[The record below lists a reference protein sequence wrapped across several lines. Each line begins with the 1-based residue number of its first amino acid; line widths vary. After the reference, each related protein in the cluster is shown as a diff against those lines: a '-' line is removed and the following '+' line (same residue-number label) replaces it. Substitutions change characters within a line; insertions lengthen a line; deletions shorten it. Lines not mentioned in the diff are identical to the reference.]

1 MKTALLLQSLQ
12 AHVADLAALLAPLA
26 PHQTISPRFDRQLF
40 RARGTRIGDYL
51 AEIKAHLTQ
60 LEAFVAQNK
69 TEQVAWLAPHLA
81 GQIAAL
87 QREAA
92 TWPLRRYDSAHL
104 AAGRMNARLL
114 QHQDY
119 ERRLLM
125 MKNERERRLATET
138 TLSGQQRLQRELEAL
153 DGRLA
158 RCRAAL
164 MKIEQALSRMTR

>member
-12 AHVADLAALLAPLA
+12 AHVAQLAALLAPLA
-26 PHQTISPRFDRQLF
+26 PHQTLSPRFDRQLF
-40 RARGTRIGDYL
+40 RARTTRIGDYL
-51 AEIKAHLTQ
+51 AEIKTNLAQ
-60 LEAFVAQNK
+60 LEACVAQNH
-69 TEQVAWLAPHLA
+69 TEQVAWLAQRLA
-81 GQIAAL
+81 EQIAAL

-119 ERRLLM
+119 ERRLMM
-125 MKNERERRLATET
+125 MKNEREQRLAQET
-138 TLSGQQRLQRELEAL
+138 TLNGQQRLQREVEAL
-153 DGRLA
+153 NGRLE

-164 MKIEQALSRMTR
+164 MKIENALSRMTR

>member
-12 AHVADLAALLAPLA
+12 ARVAELAALLAPLS
-26 PHQTISPRFDRQLF
+26 PHQTLSPRFDKQLF
-40 RARGTRIGDYL
+40 RTRSTRIGDYF
-51 AEIKAHLTQ
+51 AEAQAHLTHLQ
-60 LEAFVAQNK
+60 TCVAQNK
-69 TEQVAWLAPHLA
+69 TAQVAWLAPHLA
-81 GQIAAL
+81 DQIAAL

-104 AAGRMNARLL
+104 PAGRMNARLL

-119 ERRLLM
+119 ERRLVA
-125 MKNERERRLATET
+125 MKNDRQQQLAAET

-153 DGRLA
+153 EGRLT

-164 MKIEQALSRMTR
+164 LKIENALSRMTR